1 MNIKEKSSK
10 NNSPNEIKYD
20 EFMDND
26 YEQINKD
33 ISNILFEMRKEKQ
46 NYIDNKDNFS
56 QKFIED
62 EDKANSIS
70 YSNQINNKLIPNINN
85 SFIDLK
91 TDNYFNNNTL
101 MNNQMLR
108 YNNTINNIENNNSM
122 IKPNNNY
129 PINMLNNNLPINNIN
144 IINNNNNENNKSIL
158 NQAIT
163 ERGTAGLYNIDTPDN
178 IININNVIN
187 NTDKRT
193 TLIIRNIPNK
203 YTIPLLLI
211 ELNTNFKNK
220 FDVIYLPQDK
230 VNDCNLGYG
239 FINFINPLHLILF
252 YEEFMGKKWNFSN
265 SQKRCYL
272 AYSISQGKNELINY
286 MLKRFGIK
294 KFKNNKKL
302 NDKITK
308 SFYINEIKNT
318 KVPLEIPIKYQIK
331 FESYHPH
338 SLYYKKNDKIFIVE
352 TFEQ

>member
-85 SFIDLK
+85 SFIVLK

-129 PINMLNNNLPINNIN
+129 PINNNLPIYNIN

-163 ERGTAGLYNIDTPDN
+163 ERGVPGLYNIDTPDN

-239 FINFINPLHLILF
+239 FINFIHPLHLILF
-252 YEEFMGKKWNFSN
+252 YKEFMGKKWNYFN
-265 SQKRCYL
+265 SQKRCFL
-272 AYSISQGKNELINY
+272 AYSNYQGKKDLINY
-286 MLKRFGIK
+286 TLKKLGIK
-294 KFKNNKKL
+294 NFKKRKL
-302 NDKITK
+302 DENIRK
-308 SFYINEIKNT
+308 SFYIKNIRNI
-318 KVPLEIPIKYQIK
+318 KVPLEIPIKYQIQYDNYLPFSLCNK
-331 FESYHPH
+331 KGDKSSIIESF
-338 SLYYKKNDKIFIVE
+338 KK
-352 TFEQ
+352 